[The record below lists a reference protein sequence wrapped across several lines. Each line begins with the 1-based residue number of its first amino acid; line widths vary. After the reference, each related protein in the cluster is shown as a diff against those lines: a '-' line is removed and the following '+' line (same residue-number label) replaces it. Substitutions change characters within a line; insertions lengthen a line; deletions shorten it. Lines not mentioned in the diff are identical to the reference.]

1 MPAWQ
6 YPDPTGNVGAN
17 SANNSADTSLVA
29 GNVDGSVLERLEA
42 LQAGQP
48 GTFVP
53 GLGFKVTKTENVN
66 TATGVDLF
74 TVTGKVL
81 VTIWTLEV
89 TNALHTTVTDY
100 KLRIKT
106 DNVDLCAAGDISSA
120 AVGYMTQLNSDAGDT
135 ILAGT
140 SYAVS
145 AVKTSDTNAKSLANR
160 IIGLAGGTCTLQSN
174 RTAGASGDEIKHV
187 LFYLPLEASAT
198 VVAA

>member
-1 MPAWQ
+1 MTNFLEGDYRALIGG
-6 YPDPTGNVGAN
+6 DN
-17 SANNSADTSLVA
+17 ANNRASTSSVV
-29 GNVDGSVLERLEA
+29 GNLDGSVLERLEV
-42 LQAGQP
+42 LQSGLP
-48 GTFVP
+48 GSYDPF
-53 GLGFKVTKTENVN
+53 LGFKVSKTENVN

-81 VTIWTLEV
+81 VTVWSLEV

-120 AVGYMTQLNSDAGDT
+120 AVGFMMQLNSDAGDT
-135 ILAGT
+135 ILASG

-145 AVKTSDTNAKSLANR
+145 AVKTADTNGKGPAMR
-160 IIGLAGGTCTLQSN
+160 IIGLAGGSCTLQSN
-174 RTAGASGDEIKHV
+174 RTAGASGDEIIHT
-187 LFYLPLEASAT
+187 LWYRPLEASAT